1 MPILPEIYAATA
13 EKEVVRLPGGCT
25 VSHIQY
31 KQLKDFMEAPS
42 IDQWYKISFSL
53 LINIIYLNIYEIT
66 IA

>member
-1 MPILPEIYAATA
+1 MIKWFSSDKEEVVPILPEIYAATA

-42 IDQWYKISFSL
+42 IDQW
-53 LINIIYLNIYEIT
+53 
-66 IA
+66 